1 VVCVRNVATQIPV
14 VGVVDVQTRNQTR
27 HLPDPEQYEG
37 AVVAS
42 L

>member
-1 VVCVRNVATQIPV
+1 MKPQSPV
-14 VGVVDVQTRNQTR
+14 VSVLDVQTRNQTR
-27 HLPDPEQYEG
+27 HLPDPEEFEG